1 MVRIFVCYGFK
12 YMGTL
17 ILLGILV
24 VSLAIVLFCIGSTE
38 DNELAVYFGL
48 MCITIGIFLISIGS
62 YEIKIKTNYKIE
74 QYNNLLK

>member
-1 MVRIFVCYGFK
+1 
-12 YMGTL
+12 MGTL

-48 MCITIGIFLISIGS
+48 MCITIGIFLSG
-62 YEIKIKTNYKIE
+62 
-74 QYNNLLK
+74 